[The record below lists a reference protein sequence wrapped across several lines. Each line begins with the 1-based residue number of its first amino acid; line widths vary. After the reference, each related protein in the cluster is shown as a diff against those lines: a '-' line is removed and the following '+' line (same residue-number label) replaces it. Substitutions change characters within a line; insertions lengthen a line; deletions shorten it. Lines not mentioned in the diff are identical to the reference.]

1 MTQTLHL
8 PALDGRD
15 PLGFLASLGILRLL
29 AEDGVDVRLSFS
41 EQTATA
47 ILHGPY
53 GSAAELAAVLQG
65 VVARNPDSVIP
76 GVPAGFPRPKVG
88 TKGSDPMRVGR
99 DEYRAHVETVRQS
112 IGQLALRWQA
122 AIATDL
128 ARGDE
133 SKVILTPFF
142 APSGQ
147 QTVRSFFE
155 KPMIMIRREPERL
168 LEALTA
174 WRRVPGVTGEYLDHR
189 VLRSKADHP
198 RGESAEIGVPGA
210 TWLAIMALP
219 LLRLTGDGTSAR
231 STLWRRL
238 PGRQAVM
245 VWPVWR
251 LPLDLAA
258 VVTLIEHPDITIDL
272 VDGQYVTDRTTWSAL
287 GVFAVAGATRR
298 PVEGRKSSG
307 VLTPVTVIPRAGG
320 RTSSRSAG
328 TSTRGRQST

>member
-1 MTQTLHL
+1 MTQMLHL

-15 PLGFLASLGILRLL
+15 PLGFLASLGLLRLL
-29 AEDGVDVRLSFS
+29 AEDGADVQLSFS

-47 ILHGPY
+47 VLHGPY
-53 GSAAELAAVLQG
+53 GSADEVAAALKD
-65 VVARNPDSVIP
+65 VVVRNPDSVIP
-76 GVPAGFPRPKVG
+76 GVPAGFPRMKVG

-99 DEYRAHVETVRQS
+99 EEYRGHVETVRQS
-112 IGQLALRWQA
+112 VGQVALRWQA

-128 ARGDE
+128 ACDREG
-133 SKVILTPFF
+133 KVILTPFF

-155 KPMIMIRREPERL
+155 KPVTMVRREPERL

-210 TWLAIMALP
+210 TWLAIMAMP
-219 LLRLTGDGTSAR
+219 LLRLTGDSTSAR

-238 PGRQAVM
+238 PSRQAVM
-245 VWPVWR
+245 IWPVWR
-251 LPLDLAA
+251 PPLDLPA
-258 VVTLIEHPDITIDL
+258 VVTLIEHPDITID
-272 VDGQYVTDRTTWSAL
+272 VTDGQYVTDTTAWSAL
-287 GVFAVAGATRR
+287 GVFAVAAATRR
-298 PVEGRKSSG
+298 PVEGRKSAG
-307 VLTPVTVIPRAGG
+307 VLTPVTVVPRVGG
-320 RTSSRSAG
+320 RTSRSTG
-328 TSTRGRQST
+328 TFTRGR

>member
-1 MTQTLHL
+1 MTQTLRL

-15 PLGFLASLGILRLL
+15 PLGFLASIGLLRLL
-29 AEDGVDVRLSFS
+29 AEDCADVRLSFS

-47 ILHGPY
+47 VLHSSY
-53 GSAAELAAVLQG
+53 GSADEVAAVLQD

-76 GVPAGFPRPKVG
+76 GISAGFPRAKVG
-88 TKGSDPMRVGR
+88 TRGSDPMRVVR
-99 DEYRAHVETVRQS
+99 DEYRGHVETVGQFAGQS
-112 IGQLALRWQA
+112 ALRWQA

-128 ARGDE
+128 ACDKEG
-133 SKVILTPFF
+133 KVILTPFF

-155 KPMIMIRREPERL
+155 KPMTMVRREPELL

-210 TWLAIMALP
+210 TWLAIMALL

-251 LPLDLAA
+251 LSLDLPA
-258 VVTLIEHPDITIDL
+258 VVTLIEHPAITID
-272 VDGQYVTDRTTWSAL
+272 VADGQYVTDTTAWSAL
-287 GVFAVAGATRR
+287 GVFAIAAATRR
-298 PVEGRKSSG
+298 PVEGRKSAG
-307 VLTPVTVIPRAGG
+307 VLTPVTVLPRRVG
-320 RTSSRSAG
+320 RTVRLAG
-328 TSTRGRQST
+328 TLIRAR